1 MYFHKYNTR
10 YQAENKV
17 IIFRSLQEDAIS
29 CTKQCYTEY
38 NLYLTDKVNKI
49 KRLFDFVSI
58 NLDYVNRPDSLS
70 LKKVII
76 NKIKEFNN
84 GTEKEYFKEYL
95 YLLKLLT
102 AEQPP
107 PEAEAVTAKASYKI
121 TSD

>member
-10 YQAENKV
+10 YQDANRV
-17 IIFRSLQEDAIS
+17 TIFRSLLEDALS
-29 CTKQCYTEY
+29 CTRQCYKEY
-38 NLYLTDKVNKI
+38 NNYLTDKVNKI
-49 KRLFDFVSI
+49 KRLFDFISI

-76 NKIKEFNN
+76 YKIKEFNN
-84 GTEKEYFKEYL
+84 GIEKEYFKEYL

-107 PEAEAVTAKASYKI
+107 LEAVTAKKAYKI